1 MTNEEY
7 LELKIDANTTVKD
20 AGGMQFISFLL
31 KKIDGQ
37 NAFDSRVAT
46 ISGLAH
52 SFPSKTMPDE
62 DKIRYLKMLE
72 ELNID
77 L

>member
-7 LELKIDANTTVKD
+7 LELKIDANTKVKD

-37 NAFDSRVAT
+37 NAFDSRVTT
-46 ISGLAH
+46 ISGLAN

-72 ELNID
+72 ELNIA